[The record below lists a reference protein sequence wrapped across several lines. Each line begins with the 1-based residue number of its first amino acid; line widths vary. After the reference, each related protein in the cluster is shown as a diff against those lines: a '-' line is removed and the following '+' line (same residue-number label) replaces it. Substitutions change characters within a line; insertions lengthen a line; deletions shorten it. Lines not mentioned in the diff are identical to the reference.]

1 MESIEFKNL
10 AGIILLPA
18 RADGVEGWF
27 AFDTGAMQ
35 TAVNSAYFSGLAGEA
50 KEVAVF
56 NEKMAVKAASE
67 AKLRELT
74 FGPVTV
80 NDLSVI
86 CMDAAYVENSLRT
99 FEPELRL
106 LGSIGMEALGDVPVL
121 LDYQKSVLTVSPDI
135 STDGAE
141 MLPLS
146 REALPVV
153 TLTVNG
159 AARRFVLD
167 TGANTCLL
175 SGDLADKVE
184 ATPLPDSPGV
194 YVIPEITAGTR
205 KYRNINA
212 VFTDISQIRER
223 VQVDGVIGS
232 QILSEQL
239 SLLDFPHAALWLF

>member
-1 MESIEFKNL
+1 MESITFKNV

-35 TAVNSAYFSGLAGEA
+35 TTVNSAYFSYLAGEA
-50 KEVAVF
+50 KEIAVF
-56 NEKMAVKAASE
+56 NEKMAVNAASE
-67 AKLRELT
+67 ATLRELT
-74 FGPVTV
+74 FGPFTV
-80 NDLSVI
+80 NNLSVI
-86 CMDAAYVENSLRT
+86 CMDAAYVENSLRI

-121 LDYQKSVLTVSPDI
+121 LDYQKSVLTVAPDI

-141 MLPLS
+141 KLPLS
-146 REALPVV
+146 REALPVIS
-153 TLTVNG
+153 LTVSG
-159 AARRFVLD
+159 EAHRFVLD

-175 SGDLADKVE
+175 SNDLADTVA

-194 YVIPEITAGTR
+194 YVLPEIAAGTR

-223 VQVDGVIGS
+223 VPVDGVIGS
-232 QILSEQL
+232 QILSEHL

>member
-1 MESIEFKNL
+1 MKSIAFKNV

-18 RADGVEGWF
+18 QADGIEGWF

-35 TAVNSAYFSGLAGEA
+35 TTVNSAYFSNLAGKA

-56 NEKMAVKAASE
+56 NEGMAINAASE
-67 AKLRELT
+67 ARLRELT
-74 FGPVTV
+74 FGPITV

-86 CMDAAYVENSLRT
+86 CMDASYVENSLRT
-99 FEPELRL
+99 FEPDIRL

-121 LDYQKSVLTVSPDI
+121 LDYQRSVLTVAPAV
-135 STDGAE
+135 STEGAE
-141 MLPLS
+141 KLPLS

-153 TLTVNG
+153 ALTISG
-159 AARRFVLD
+159 ETHRFVLD

-175 SGDLADKVE
+175 SGDLADKVD
-184 ATPLPDSPGV
+184 ATPLADSPGV
-194 YVIPEITAGTR
+194 YVLPEITAGTR
-205 KYRNINA
+205 KYQNINA

-232 QILSEQL
+232 QILSAQL
-239 SLLDFPHAALWLF
+239 SLLDFPHSALWLF